1 MKKIRNTKD
10 FFAGAL
16 FIGFGLAAMI
26 LATKYRIG
34 TAARMGPGYFPFSLG
49 IVLTA
54 LGLFLSA
61 RSLSLGAPVV
71 KIASIQPR
79 PVFFVLFSVVLFGLL
94 LHSIGLVSA
103 ILLLVL
109 LSSMAHHEFRIKE
122 TLINSGFLILLVLLI
137 FVYFLEIQV
146 PVWPSLLSGRI

>member
-1 MKKIRNTKD
+1 MMKIRNLKD

-16 FIGFGLAAMI
+16 FIAFGLAAMI

-34 TAARMGPGYFPFSLG
+34 TAARMGPGYFPFFLG

-54 LGLFLSA
+54 LGLLLSA
-61 RSLSLGAPVV
+61 RSFSLGTQAV
-71 KIASIQPR
+71 KIAAIQPR
-79 PVFFVLFSVVLFGLL
+79 PLFFVLFSVVLFGLL
-94 LHSIGLVSA
+94 LHSLGLVLT

-122 TLINSGFLILLVLLI
+122 TLINSGVLILLVLVI
-137 FVYFLEIQV
+137 FIYFLEIQV
-146 PVWPSLLSGRI
+146 PVWPPLLSGRI